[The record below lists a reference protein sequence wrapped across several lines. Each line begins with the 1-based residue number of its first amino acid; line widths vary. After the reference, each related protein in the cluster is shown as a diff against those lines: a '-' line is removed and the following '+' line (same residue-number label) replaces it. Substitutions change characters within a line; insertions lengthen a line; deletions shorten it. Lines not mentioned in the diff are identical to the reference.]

1 MINEFEKG
9 IGVAGYLLSLSVF
22 ATLVNKKILTI
33 DEVTKIIDGAREYAR
48 HPELFVGDPKTLAS
62 ADAALG
68 VAQGLLLRLATG
80 KASA

>member
-9 IGVAGYLLSLSVF
+9 IGIAGFLLSISIFSVLIKNNFLSIEETAKV
-22 ATLVNKKILTI
+22 
-33 DEVTKIIDGAREYAR
+33 IDGAKEYVK
-48 HPELFVGDPKTLAS
+48 HPDLFFGDSKTLAS

-68 VAQGLLLRLATG
+68 AAQDLLIRLATG